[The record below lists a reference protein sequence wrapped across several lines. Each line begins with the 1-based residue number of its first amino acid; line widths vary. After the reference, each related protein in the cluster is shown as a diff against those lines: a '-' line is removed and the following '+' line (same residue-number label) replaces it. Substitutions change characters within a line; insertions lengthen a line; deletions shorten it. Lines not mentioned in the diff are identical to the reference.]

1 MVYMH
6 LHDFKSWDWVYIFV
20 ATFACVYI
28 LLQNMRLCLHNLL
41 HLYMLSFKLHTCKLL
56 VCNGYSMLRLY
67 MAYMFLHDFKTCALV
82 CIFCCNCCM
91 YMVLHVL
98 MWLQNMGLSLYI
110 LLQLF
115 QRFIHY
121 FKHVV
126 ESVYLVATITCLL

>member
-20 ATFACVYI
+20 ATFVCVYI

-91 YMVLHVL
+91 YMAYMFLHHFKPWAWVSIFCCNYCRCL
-98 MWLQNMGLSLYI
+98 YITSNMCLGLYI
-110 LLQLF
+110 LLQLL
-115 QRFIHY
+115 
-121 FKHVV
+121 HV
-126 ESVYLVATITCLL
+126 Y